1 MVFSHLIYWN
11 YPTPLLLLWLN
22 PHELPFIFST
32 LVRKQFF
39 HHLLNW
45 SQSSPNNPHFP
56 FIFNLQPSTFSP
68 FISLIF
74 NEPTWTFLFQPP
86 AAPQTPH
93 FLFFLLHTINTV
105 EPRKQPRS
113 FLAFSSP
120 ATPTQRKKKPSDSF
134 SPANP
139 PFINFSSSP
148 PLHPKQPTTQVT
160 TLHPP
165 LRPSSLGKH
174 PATSTYRKN
183 LEPSGPFP

>member
-45 SQSSPNNPHFP
+45 SQSSPNSPHFP
-56 FIFNLQPSTFSP
+56 FIFNLQPSAPSSPSSPTNQPELSFS
-68 FISLIF
+68 SLQ
-74 NEPTWTFLFQPP
+74 QPHRP
-86 AAPQTPH
+86 LTS
-93 FLFFLLHTINTV
+93 FFFLLHTINTV

-120 ATPTQRKKKPSDSF
+120 ATPTQRKKNHLTHFPPQILHSLTFPLYPHYTQNSHHTGHDPS
-134 SPANP
+134 
-139 PFINFSSSP
+139 
-148 PLHPKQPTTQVT
+148 
-160 TLHPP
+160 
-165 LRPSSLGKH
+165 PSSQ
-174 PATSTYRKN
+174 TIFSR
-183 LEPSGPFP
+183 